1 MTEAVTATVALA
13 PAPLQSRRSP
23 RPSDPRPADHPALL
37 TTQEEHMCELPPG
50 ELSARLLQASTQIA
64 TVTAPVS
71 ADTALFL

>member
-1 MTEAVTATVALA
+1 
-13 PAPLQSRRSP
+13 
-23 RPSDPRPADHPALL
+23 
-37 TTQEEHMCELPPG
+37 MCELPPG